1 MGTLPGQTS
10 RPEPGKPTKVIASAG
25 GVILDKE
32 KKVLLLRRLTEG
44 TWVLAKGRREP
55 GESLEQTAIREVKE
69 ETGLSNITIQKKLG
83 MVRYTFFWR
92 PDDVNYKKTVH
103 YFLMSADSSATLKLE
118 PSFSEARWVPLE
130 EAVKL
135 LTFENDRR
143 IVKSVAE
150 GR

>member
-1 MGTLPGQTS
+1 MGTMQGHTA

-32 KKVLLLRRLTEG
+32 KKILLLRRLTEG
-44 TWVLAKGRREP
+44 TWVLAKGRREA
-55 GESLEQTAIREVKE
+55 GESLEQTALREVRE
-69 ETGLSNITIQKKLG
+69 ETGLSNLAIQKKVG

-92 PDDVNYKKTVH
+92 PDDVNYRKTVH
-103 YFLMSADSSATLKLE
+103 YFLMLADSGEALKME
-118 PSFSEARWVPLE
+118 PSFAEAKWMPLD

-150 GR
+150 GQ